1 MPGGLCAGLERSWM
15 GSARVAQA
23 CNAASPRPSAGAGAN
38 SLVMALIAEHTGDLI
53 VEIDL
58 TRIGPVSRTLPFGSD
73 PPRSAPLRAAALRTA
88 QTMAAEK
95 IDRSRTELPLCIG
108 LSACVAELGP
118 STLRPTIQNSAYA
131 FWLFGTWTP
140 PNSKK
145 QASEIT
151 QATRR
156 GRRRFRR
163 TSRTHSMPIE
173 QPSRSASC
181 YAFLRSCDDQ
191 IHIEPWAPSRA
202 RASWFPANRMLCSAS
217 SGVDFHLSP
226 ARCVCVAER
235 TGAGGRTRRF
245 GTGPV

>member
-1 MPGGLCAGLERSWM
+1 MPDGLRAGLERSWL
-15 GSARVAQA
+15 GGGTFAQA
-23 CNAASPRPSAGAGAN
+23 CNAASPRPSAGAD
-38 SLVMALIAEHTGDLI
+38 SLVTALIAEHTGDLI

-58 TRIGPVSRTLPFGSD
+58 TRIGPVSRALPFGSD

-118 STLRPTIQNSAYA
+118 STSRVTIQNSAYA
-131 FWLFGTWTP
+131 FWLFRTWTP

-156 GRRRFRR
+156 GRRSFQR
-163 TSRTHSMPIE
+163 TSPTLSMPIE

-181 YAFLRSCDDQ
+181 YAFLHSCDDQ
-191 IHIEPWAPSRA
+191 THIEPWAPSRA
-202 RASWFPANRMLCSAS
+202 R
-217 SGVDFHLSP
+217 
-226 ARCVCVAER
+226 
-235 TGAGGRTRRF
+235 GRTRRF